1 MGTSTRRSDL
11 GSVEK
16 TAGALAQGRD
26 MRPGR
31 PRPGPSLWA
40 RYARHRGAVLAL
52 VAVTIVIAIALLTPV
67 LVPRAAAIQPHPQNM
82 LHTPD
87 AAHPLGTDEV
97 GRDILARLMYAS
109 RISLTVGV
117 LAMLVSIGLGVSVG
131 ALAGYFR
138 GWVDTVLM
146 RLTDAL
152 LSIPVLFLLIALA
165 VVLGPS
171 VRTLILAIGALSWM
185 ELARII
191 RANILSLREREFV
204 EAARAIGAVDLL
216 IIARHILPNTF
227 GPVVVAGTLNV
238 GNAMLTEAAVSYLG
252 LGVQPPTPSW
262 GNMLFNAQS
271 YLWNAPWVALYPGLM
286 IVVTVLAINFVGD
299 GLRDALDPRKVEG

>member
-1 MGTSTRRSDL
+1 MAMQAEGGRSAGETRLGLRRS
-11 GSVEK
+11 
-16 TAGALAQGRD
+16 
-26 MRPGR
+26 
-31 PRPGPSLWA
+31 GPLLWV

-52 VAVTIVIAIALLTPV
+52 AVVTIVVAVALLTP
-67 LVPRAAAIQPHPQNM
+67 LMVPQATAIQPYPQNM

-87 AAHPLGTDEV
+87 SAHPLGTDEV

-117 LAMLVSIGLGVSVG
+117 LAMFLSIGLGVAVG
-131 ALAGYFR
+131 ALAGYFG

-146 RLTDAL
+146 RFTDAL
-152 LSIPVLFLLIALA
+152 LSIPILFLLIALA

-204 EAARAIGAVDLL
+204 EAARAIGAADVL

-227 GPVVVAGTLNV
+227 GPIVVAGTLNV

-271 YLWNAPWVALYPGLM
+271 YLWNAPWVALYPGFM
-286 IVVTVLAINFVGD
+286 IAVTVLAINFVGD
-299 GLRDALDPRKVEG
+299 GLRDALDPRRVEE

>member
-1 MGTSTRRSDL
+1 MAVRADEGRPAGEPWRGPRRS
-11 GSVEK
+11 V
-16 TAGALAQGRD
+16 
-26 MRPGR
+26 
-31 PRPGPSLWA
+31 PSLWG

-52 VAVTIVIAIALLTPV
+52 AVVIIVIAVALLTP
-67 LVPRAAAIQPHPQNM
+67 LVVPQAAAIQPHPLDM

-87 AAHPLGTDEV
+87 GAHPLGTDEV

-117 LAMLVSIGLGVSVG
+117 LAMLLSIVLGVTAG
-131 ALAGYFR
+131 ALAGYFG
-138 GWVDTVLM
+138 GWVDALLM

-152 LSIPVLFLLIALA
+152 LSIPILFLLIALA

-171 VRTLILAIGALSWM
+171 VRTLVLAIGALSWM

-204 EAARAIGAVDLL
+204 DAARAIGASDVL

-227 GPVVVAGTLNV
+227 GPIVVAGTLNV
-238 GNAMLTEAAVSYLG
+238 GSAMLTEAAVSYLG

-299 GLRDALDPRKVEG
+299 GLRDALDPRRVEG

>member
-1 MGTSTRRSDL
+1 MAVRAEDLPPAEEIRRRPRRS
-11 GSVEK
+11 
-16 TAGALAQGRD
+16 
-26 MRPGR
+26 
-31 PRPGPSLWA
+31 GPSLWS
-40 RYARHRGAVLAL
+40 RYVRHRGAVLAL
-52 VAVTIVIAIALLTPV
+52 AVVVIVVAMAVLTPFV
-67 LVPRAAAIQPHPQNM
+67 VPQAAAIQPHPQNM

-87 AAHPLGTDEV
+87 GAHPLGTDEV

-117 LAMLVSIGLGVSVG
+117 LAMLLSIGLGVSVG
-131 ALAGYFR
+131 ALAGYFG
-138 GWVDTVLM
+138 GWVDTALM
-146 RLTDAL
+146 RFTDAL

-171 VRTLILAIGALSWM
+171 VRTLVLAIGALSWM

-204 EAARAIGAVDLL
+204 ESARAVGASDVL

-227 GPVVVAGTLNV
+227 GPIVVAGTLNV

-271 YLWNAPWVALYPGLM
+271 YLWNAPWVAVYPGLM

-299 GLRDALDPRKVEG
+299 GLRDALDPRRVEA

>member
-1 MGTSTRRSDL
+1 MAVGAQEGRPAGEPWRGPRRS
-11 GSVEK
+11 
-16 TAGALAQGRD
+16 
-26 MRPGR
+26 
-31 PRPGPSLWA
+31 GPSLWR

-52 VAVTIVIAIALLTPV
+52 AVVIIVVTVALLTP
-67 LVPRAAAIQPHPQNM
+67 LVVPQSAAIQPHPQDM
-82 LHTPD
+82 LHTPGG
-87 AAHPLGTDEV
+87 AHPLGTDEV

-117 LAMLVSIGLGVSVG
+117 LAMLLSIGLGVSVG
-131 ALAGYFR
+131 ALAGYFG
-138 GWVDTVLM
+138 GWVDTSLM

-152 LSIPVLFLLIALA
+152 LSIPILFLLIALA

-204 EAARAIGAVDLL
+204 DAARAIGASDVL

-227 GPVVVAGTLNV
+227 GPIVVAGTLNV
-238 GNAMLTEAAVSYLG
+238 GSAMLTEAAVSYLG

-299 GLRDALDPRKVEG
+299 GLRDALDPRRVEG

>member
-1 MGTSTRRSDL
+1 VAKTAVRVEERRAAGGTGQGHRRS
-11 GSVEK
+11 
-16 TAGALAQGRD
+16 
-26 MRPGR
+26 
-31 PRPGPSLWA
+31 GPSLWA

-52 VAVTIVIAIALLTPV
+52 AAVVLVVAVALLTPV
-67 LVPRAAAIQPHPQNM
+67 LVPQSAAIQPHPQNM

-87 AAHPLGTDEV
+87 PAHPLGTDEV
-97 GRDILARLMYAS
+97 GRDILSRLMYAS

-117 LAMLVSIGLGVSVG
+117 LAMLVSIGLGVSAG
-131 ALAGYFR
+131 ALAGYFG
-138 GWVDTVLM
+138 GWVDTALM

-227 GPVVVAGTLNV
+227 GPIVVAGTLNV

-299 GLRDALDPRKVEG
+299 GLRDALDPRRVE

>member
-1 MGTSTRRSDL
+1 MAVRAEEGHPVGEARPGPRRS
-11 GSVEK
+11 
-16 TAGALAQGRD
+16 
-26 MRPGR
+26 
-31 PRPGPSLWA
+31 GPSLWG

-52 VAVTIVIAIALLTPV
+52 AVIVIVVAVAVLTPL
-67 LVPRAAAIQPHPQNM
+67 LVPQAAAIQPHPQDM

-87 AAHPLGTDEV
+87 GAHPLGTDEV
-97 GRDILARLMYAS
+97 GRDIL
-109 RISLTVGV
+109 
-117 LAMLVSIGLGVSVG
+117 
-131 ALAGYFR
+131 
-138 GWVDTVLM
+138 
-146 RLTDAL
+146 
-152 LSIPVLFLLIALA
+152 VLFLLIALA

-204 EAARAIGAVDLL
+204 DAARAIGASDVL

-227 GPVVVAGTLNV
+227 GPIVVAGTLNV
-238 GNAMLTEAAVSYLG
+238 GSAMLTEAAVSYLG

-299 GLRDALDPRKVEG
+299 GLRDALDPRRVEG

>member
-1 MGTSTRRSDL
+1 MAVRAEEGHPVGEARPGPRRS
-11 GSVEK
+11 
-16 TAGALAQGRD
+16 
-26 MRPGR
+26 
-31 PRPGPSLWA
+31 GPSLWG

-52 VAVTIVIAIALLTPV
+52 AVIVIVVAVAVLTPL
-67 LVPRAAAIQPHPQNM
+67 LVPQAAAIQPHPQDM

-87 AAHPLGTDEV
+87 GAHPLGTDEV

-117 LAMLVSIGLGVSVG
+117 LAMLLSIVLGVSVG
-131 ALAGYFR
+131 ALAGYFG
-138 GWVDTVLM
+138 GWVDAVLM

-204 EAARAIGAVDLL
+204 DAARAIGASDVL

-227 GPVVVAGTLNV
+227 GPIVVAGTLNV
-238 GNAMLTEAAVSYLG
+238 GSAMLTEAAVSYLG

-299 GLRDALDPRKVEG
+299 GLRDALDPRRVEG

>member
-11 GSVEK
+11 GSVAK
-16 TAGALAQGRD
+16 AAGALAQGRER
-26 MRPGR
+26 RPGHQR
-31 PRPGPSLWA
+31 SGPSLWA

-52 VAVTIVIAIALLTPV
+52 GVVTIVVAIALLTPV
-67 LVPRAAAIQPHPQNM
+67 LVPQAAAIQPHPQNM

-131 ALAGYFR
+131 ALAGYFG

-146 RLTDAL
+146 RFTDAL

-171 VRTLILAIGALSWM
+171 VRTLIVAIGALSWM

-227 GPVVVAGTLNV
+227 GPIVVAGTLNV

-299 GLRDALDPRKVEG
+299 GLRDALDPRRVEG

>member
-1 MGTSTRRSDL
+1 MVVRAEERRPI
-11 GSVEK
+11 GK
-16 TAGALAQGRD
+16 
-26 MRPGR
+26 
-31 PRPGPSLWA
+31 PRWEARRAGPSLWR
-40 RYARHRGAVLAL
+40 RYVRHRGAVLAL
-52 VAVTIVIAIALLTPV
+52 AVVIIVVAVALL
-67 LVPRAAAIQPHPQNM
+67 VPLMVPQDTAIQPHPQNM

-87 AAHPLGTDEV
+87 GSHPLGTDEV

-117 LAMLVSIGLGVSVG
+117 LAMLLSIGLGISVG
-131 ALAGYFR
+131 AIAGYFG
-138 GWVDTVLM
+138 GWVDTGLM

-204 EAARAIGAVDLL
+204 EAARAIGASDVL

-227 GPVVVAGTLNV
+227 GPIVVAGTLNV

-299 GLRDALDPRKVEG
+299 GLRDALDPRRVEG